1 MLKLSDEVAGYPTSP
16 AGRPTLPRCG
26 PGAPAAPPAPSVAP
40 TSSAPPPSATP
51 GAKQAAVLDALVDAK
66 LKKPK
71 LNVRNMEIDKLAGV
85 ADLMETWLRDRRL
98 AGHAQDQALRA
109 AKPLMSAATAS
120 RNALF
125 KGVALRALAGAAT
138 GGALYA
144 GAKHLMAPK
153 PESIPMYEE

>member
-1 MLKLSDEVAGYPTSP
+1 M
-16 AGRPTLPRCG
+16 
-26 PGAPAAPPAPSVAP
+26 
-40 TSSAPPPSATP
+40 
-51 GAKQAAVLDALVDAK
+51 LDALVDAK

-71 LNVRNMEIDKLAGV
+71 LDVRNMEIDKMAGV